1 MAQSTNAKLLAATVT
16 PLLFFVADGLVL
28 LPVLLEVLSPEE
40 EDVEDDEVE
49 DEEEDFDDV
58 ACSLALL
65 MVELVV
71 ELVPDMVIFAML
83 PVPIV
88 EFMLEP
94 VLVELPEEAAAPV
107 ELLLDFDPEA
117 TAGVT
122 TPLFELADAVVEGEE
137 AVAEAVWDVEAEAR
151 AAIASVGQVE
161 HPPKSWSM
169 PE

>member
-1 MAQSTNAKLLAATVT
+1 MLAATVT

-28 LPVLLEVLSPEE
+28 LEVLSLEDEDEE
-40 EDVEDDEVE
+40 VDVE
-49 DEEEDFDDV
+49 DEEDDDLDDV

-94 VLVELPEEAAAPV
+94 VVVELPEEAAAPV
-107 ELLLDFDPEA
+107 ELLLDLDPEA
-117 TAGVT
+117 TPGVAT
-122 TPLFELADAVVEGEE
+122 ALFELEE
-137 AVAEAVWDVEAEAR
+137 AVAETVEAR
-151 AAIASVGQVE
+151 AATALVGQVE
-161 HPPKSWSM
+161 HPSKSWSM